1 VSLHPAADIDILKG
15 FHKAQETKRVK
26 AMDNWIPFGEGEYL
40 VEQALLV
47 TVNDSAVAVD
57 DMIVE
62 IYADQQGQRHLRG
75 RGRVRNILMVELLE
89 DSDDLDLLLDFGE
102 GFKFL
107 LKEPNLHAGKV
118 FSPDV
123 KSVLQFTPQNP
134 WQQIPPDEFEA
145 LLSRLRIL
153 TSFHP

>member
-1 VSLHPAADIDILKG
+1 
-15 FHKAQETKRVK
+15 
-26 AMDNWIPFGEGEYL
+26 M
-40 VEQALLV
+40 EQALLV
-47 TVNDSAVAVD
+47 TANDSAVAVD

-62 IYADQQGQRHLRG
+62 IYADQQGQRYLRG

-89 DSDDLDLLLDFGE
+89 DSDDLDLLLDFGDE
-102 GFKFL
+102 LKFL
-107 LKEPNLHAGKV
+107 LKEPILKAGKV

-123 KSVLQFTPQNP
+123 RSVLQFTPQNP

-153 TSFHP
+153 TSNIGS